1 MTGEDDKSNKSNKM
15 ETRQKKKVVKSPVK
29 NSATQN
35 EGEVGHDYCPC
46 KEYLSGELS
55 VACENCGRYW
65 HLCCVGLRGLTEQMV
80 KLLENWQC
88 QDCYQCPHS
97 YLDKSQSVPSS
108 SECGTIKVMVRDE
121 LKAIQPVIRVTVEN
135 AVRNMLNNSVC
146 SKEDVKEVVKSY
158 AEVTEQSQKKA
169 IQHAAA
175 ANSSKVVVET
185 VVRKLDADKVEREKR
200 RSYVVVLSAPEP
212 SKDSSVDQ
220 KKAKDNEFC
229 TSVLKIPL
237 MSQILTFVDHSSS
250 GLKMKGWLKTGL
262 KMGKATRQKVA
273 IGSTKI
279 YAQLTGKQIFWQEKR
294 EGRGWRRRRKT
305 NISQYILYKCKWTL
319 QQA

>member
-15 ETRQKKKVVKSPVK
+15 ETRQAVKKKVVKSPVK
-29 NSATQN
+29 NSATQK

-55 VACENCGRYW
+55 VACENCSRYW

-80 KLLENWQC
+80 GLLENWQC

-108 SECGTIKVMVRDE
+108 SESGSIKVMVRDE

-200 RSYVVVLSAPEP
+200 RSNVVVLSAPEP

-229 TSVLKIPL
+229 TSVLKIP
-237 MSQILTFVDHSSS
+237 SSDIEACWRAGKLDESNPDFCRPIIIRLKEEGLVKNWTKDGKGHKTES
-250 GLKMKGWLKTGL
+250 GHWINKDLCAADR
-262 KMGKATRQKVA
+262 KANFLA
-273 IGSTKI
+273 
-279 YAQLTGKQIFWQEKR
+279 R
-294 EGRGWRRRRKT
+294 EERRKRMEKKT
-305 NISQYILYKCKWTL
+305 KN
-319 QQA
+319 

>member
-15 ETRQKKKVVKSPVK
+15 ETRQAGKKKVVKSPVK
-29 NSATQN
+29 NSATQK

-46 KEYLSGELS
+46 KDYLSGELS

-80 KLLENWQC
+80 RLLENWQC

-108 SECGTIKVMVRDE
+108 SESGTIKVMVRDE
-121 LKAIQPVIRVTVEN
+121 LKAIQPVIKVTVEN

-200 RSYVVVLSAPEP
+200 RSNVVVLSAPEP

-229 TSVLKIPL
+229 TSVLKIP
-237 MSQILTFVDHSSS
+237 SSDIEACWRAGKLDESNPDFCRPLIIRLKDERLVKDWTKDGKGHKTES
-250 GLKMKGWLKTGL
+250 GHWINKDLCAADR
-262 KMGKATRQKVA
+262 KANFLA
-273 IGSTKI
+273 
-279 YAQLTGKQIFWQEKR
+279 R
-294 EGRGWRRRRKT
+294 EERRKRIEKKT
-305 NISQYILYKCKWTL
+305 KN
-319 QQA
+319 

>member
-1 MTGEDDKSNKSNKM
+1 
-15 ETRQKKKVVKSPVK
+15 
-29 NSATQN
+29 
-35 EGEVGHDYCPC
+35 
-46 KEYLSGELS
+46 
-55 VACENCGRYW
+55 
-65 HLCCVGLRGLTEQMV
+65 MV
-80 KLLENWQC
+80 RLLENWQC

-108 SECGTIKVMVRDE
+108 SESGTIKVMVRDE
-121 LKAIQPVIRVTVEN
+121 LKAIQPVIKVTVEN

-200 RSYVVVLSAPEP
+200 RSNVVVLSAPEP

-229 TSVLKIPL
+229 TSVLKIP
-237 MSQILTFVDHSSS
+237 SSDIEACWRAGKLDESNPDFCRPLIIRLKDERLVKDWTKDGKGHKTES
-250 GLKMKGWLKTGL
+250 GHWINKDLCAADR
-262 KMGKATRQKVA
+262 KANFLA
-273 IGSTKI
+273 
-279 YAQLTGKQIFWQEKR
+279 R
-294 EGRGWRRRRKT
+294 EERRKRIEKKT
-305 NISQYILYKCKWTL
+305 KN
-319 QQA
+319 